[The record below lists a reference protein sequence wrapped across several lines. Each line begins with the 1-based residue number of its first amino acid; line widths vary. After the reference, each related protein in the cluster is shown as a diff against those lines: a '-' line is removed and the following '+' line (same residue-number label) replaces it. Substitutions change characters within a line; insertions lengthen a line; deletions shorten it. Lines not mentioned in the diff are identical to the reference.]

1 MFRPL
6 LTLMALASAALV
18 HAEAP
23 VPDAAF
29 AARWIEQAYLP
40 RHQALVAGSERF
52 AEAAKAFCARPD
64 QAGLEATRGAWREAM
79 LAWRAMDGASG
90 GPIVLER
97 TGRMIDFRPT
107 RTKDIEKRIASGA
120 GVDPHNVSVRGLSAA
135 EYLLYGD
142 AQPQAQLTRLKDK
155 ARCAYLQGSASR
167 ALEDVHQLDAGWA
180 LYVEQLQGEAD
191 FFRKNLFSET
201 IGLMLSGIEGAIRR
215 LPRVEEAQPDA
226 WPDWRSDLTRE
237 AIGVQLDGFAVA
249 YFGTGGGAGLATFV
263 AAQGHDAVNA
273 KVKAAYDAARKALA
287 ALPADRARST
297 EAQRA
302 ALRTALSGLKQVVA
316 GDVAVALDVVL
327 GFNDS
332 DGD

>member
-6 LTLMALASAALV
+6 LTLLALTGAAPV

-23 VPDAAF
+23 LPDAEF
-29 AARWIEQAYLP
+29 AVRWIDGAYVS
-40 RHQALVAGSERF
+40 RHEALVAASERF
-52 AEAAKAFCARPD
+52 AGAARQFCARPD
-64 QAGLEATRGAWREAM
+64 DAGLQATRSAWRGAM
-79 LAWRAMDGASG
+79 LAWRTMDGASG

-120 GVDPHNVSVRGLSAA
+120 GVDPHNVSVRGLPAA

-142 AQPQAQLTRLKDK
+142 AQPKAQLARLKDP
-155 ARCAYLQGSASR
+155 ARCAYLQGSAGR
-167 ALEDVHQLDAGWA
+167 ALEDVHQLDAGWT
-180 LYVEQLQGEAD
+180 LYEEQLQGEAE

-226 WPDWRSDLTRE
+226 WPDWRSGLTRD
-237 AIGVQLDGFAVA
+237 AIGAQLDGFATA
-249 YFGTGGGAGLATFV
+249 YFGVDGGVGLANFV
-263 AAQGHDAVNA
+263 AAQGHATVNA
-273 KVKAAYDAARKALA
+273 KVKATYDNARAALA
-287 ALPADRARST
+287 ALPADQARSS

-302 ALRTALSGLKQVVA
+302 AVRSALSALKQAIA